1 MVNLK
6 VSPKYL
12 YAILFT
18 IAFIYSK
25 SSFGKLTEGKFVSGL
40 AATLTKAA
48 SNNPYIWVKD
58 FLENVAIPNSILFGS
73 LTMWGELLV
82 ALSLVVSLLFLFLT
96 KNPSKLW
103 FLVLGLGC
111 FGAMFLNA
119 VFYLALGY
127 MSASTESLN
136 LLMFF
141 VEAVGLIFA
150 LNGYTNAR
158 SKN

>member
-1 MVNLK
+1 MPGLK

-48 SNNPYIWVKD
+48 SNNPYTWVKD
-58 FLENVAIPNSILFGS
+58 FLENIAIPNSILFGN
-73 LTMWGELLV
+73 LTMWGEFLV
-82 ALSLVVSLLFLFLT
+82 ALSLVVSLLFLSFT

-103 FLVLGLGC
+103 YLVLALGC
-111 FGAMFLNA
+111 IGAMFLNA
-119 VFYLALGY
+119 VFYFALGY

-141 VEAVGLIFA
+141 TEGSGLIFA
-150 LNGYTNAR
+150 LNGYTSTR